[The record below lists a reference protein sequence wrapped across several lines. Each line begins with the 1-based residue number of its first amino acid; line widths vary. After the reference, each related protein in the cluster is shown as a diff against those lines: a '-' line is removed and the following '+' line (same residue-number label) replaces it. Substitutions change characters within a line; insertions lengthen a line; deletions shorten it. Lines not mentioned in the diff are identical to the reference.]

1 MEKMKQ
7 NKIWITILVI
17 GIIVIT
23 ILLAMLHQQKQN
35 SPEAQS
41 SSYVSSAK
49 ASSAS
54 TSVQDQN
61 TEKNYAKKAAK
72 MKGHVIVIGSDVGS
86 IFFTNMSLSDFKATM
101 NSWATSYEKMTV
113 KEKYAASVSMGTP
126 KSISNAQYDTQPLD
140 TLYDSIKAEKYQDAG
155 YYESVKEFNKNY
167 PAFNPDDI
175 KK

>member
-7 NKIWITILVI
+7 NKIWITIVVI
-17 GIIVIT
+17 GIIVIA

-54 TSVQDQN
+54 TSVQDKSN
-61 TEKNYAKKAAK
+61 EKTYAKKAAQ
-72 MKGHVIVIGSDVGS
+72 MDGHIIVMDDGYYFTSWSEKDFQNWANNYLSMSEDSRHKDGVQESFGTSSS
-86 IFFTNMSLSDFKATM
+86 IENSRSTLSYPLD
-101 NSWATSYEKMTV
+101 SWAQDIKDKGTPSDYFATV
-113 KEKYAASVSMGTP
+113 K
-126 KSISNAQYDTQPLD
+126 Q
-140 TLYDSIKAEKYQDAG
+140 
-155 YYESVKEFNKNY
+155 FNKQY
-167 PAFNPDDI
+167 PGVNPDDI